1 MLIAECCPYWVI
13 MQLAGG
19 NVQRRQ
25 NPLVVLMAVL
35 IFSWVCVA
43 QNTPSQSQNNSAK
56 GEEDSPSNAAEK
68 VPEISG
74 NLGGCSVEVRVIDSA
89 GKPVYGAQVSVHIRY
104 GFGGFHRLD
113 LQIGTNTGGLARFV
127 GLSERARMPLS
138 FYADYHGRETVV
150 PVDLRQNCHQKQDAA
165 IPDKPSPPPQE

>member
-1 MLIAECCPYWVI
+1 
-13 MQLAGG
+13 MQH
-19 NVQRRQ
+19 RQ
-25 NPLVVLMAVL
+25 TPLVVLMV
-35 IFSWVCVA
+35 VCFAGWLSAA
-43 QNTPSQSQNNSAK
+43 QNSSSPKQNNSADQK
-56 GEEDSPSNAAEK
+56 NAQSNPSEK

-74 NLGGCSVEVRVIDSA
+74 NLGGCSVEIHVIDSA

-113 LQIGTNTGGLARFV
+113 LQIGTNTDGLARFV
-127 GLSERARMPLS
+127 GLTERARMPLS

-165 IPDKPSPPPQE
+165 IPDKPAPPPQD

>member
-1 MLIAECCPYWVI
+1 
-13 MQLAGG
+13 MQH
-19 NVQRRQ
+19 RQ
-25 NPLVVLMAVL
+25 TPLFVLMVVFVL
-35 IFSWVCVA
+35 SCLSAA
-43 QNTPSQSQNNSAK
+43 QNTSSQKQSNSADQK
-56 GEEDSPSNAAEK
+56 NAHSNSSEK

-74 NLGGCSVEVRVIDSA
+74 NLGGCSVEIHVIDSA

-113 LQIGTNTGGLARFV
+113 LQIGTNSDGFVRFV
-127 GLSERARMPLS
+127 GLTERARMPLS

-165 IPDKPSPPPQE
+165 IPDKPAPPQE

>member
-1 MLIAECCPYWVI
+1 
-13 MQLAGG
+13 MQH
-19 NVQRRQ
+19 RQ
-25 NPLVVLMAVL
+25 NPLVALMVVLML
-35 IFSWVCVA
+35 SWMSAA
-43 QNTPSQSQNNSAK
+43 QNTSSQKQNKSSDQKNEQANPS
-56 GEEDSPSNAAEK
+56 EK

-74 NLGGCSVEVRVIDSA
+74 NLGGCSVEIHVIDSA

-113 LQIGTNTGGLARFV
+113 LQIGTNSDGFARFV

-138 FYADYHGRETVV
+138 FYADYQGRETVV

-165 IPDKPSPPPQE
+165 IPDKPAPPPQE

>member
-1 MLIAECCPYWVI
+1 MR
-13 MQLAGG
+13 
-19 NVQRRQ
+19 RRQ
-25 NPLVVLMAVL
+25 NALVVLMVVFVFGCWGA
-35 IFSWVCVA
+35 A
-43 QNTPSQSQNNSAK
+43 QNSQSQQQNNSTDQK
-56 GEEDSPSNAAEK
+56 NSQSNPAEK

-113 LQIGTNTGGLARFV
+113 LQIGTNTDGLARFV
-127 GLSERARMPLS
+127 GLTERARMPLS
-138 FYADYHGRETVV
+138 FYADYQGRETVV

-165 IPDKPSPPPQE
+165 IPDKPATPPQE

>member
-1 MLIAECCPYWVI
+1 MVVFF
-13 MQLAGG
+13 AGW
-19 NVQRRQ
+19 
-25 NPLVVLMAVL
+25 LSA
-35 IFSWVCVA
+35 A
-43 QNTPSQSQNNSAK
+43 QNSSSPKQNNSADQK
-56 GEEDSPSNAAEK
+56 NAQSNPSEK

-74 NLGGCSVEVRVIDSA
+74 NLGGCSVEIHVIDSA

-113 LQIGTNTGGLARFV
+113 LQIGTNTDGLARFV
-127 GLSERARMPLS
+127 GLTERARMPLS

-165 IPDKPSPPPQE
+165 IPDKPAPPPQD

>member
-1 MLIAECCPYWVI
+1 M
-13 MQLAGG
+13 
-19 NVQRRQ
+19 
-25 NPLVVLMAVL
+25 VVLV
-35 IFSWVCVA
+35 FSGLSAACSSAFPLQNDASGTQKSA
-43 QNTPSQSQNNSAK
+43 Q
-56 GEEDSPSNAAEK
+56 SNPAEK

-74 NLGGCSVEVRVIDSA
+74 NLGGCSVEIRVIDSA

-113 LQIGTNTGGLARFV
+113 LQIGTNSDGLARFV
-127 GLSERARMPLS
+127 GLTERARMPLS

-150 PVDLRQNCHQKQDAA
+150 PVDLRSNCHQKQDAS

>member
-1 MLIAECCPYWVI
+1 M
-13 MQLAGG
+13 
-19 NVQRRQ
+19 QRRQ
-25 NPLVVLMAVL
+25 TPLVALMAVIL
-35 IFSWVCVA
+35 LGCACTA
-43 QNTPSQSQNNSAK
+43 QNAASKTQNGSNNSQKSA
-56 GEEDSPSNAAEK
+56 PSNPAEK

-74 NLGGCSVEVRVIDSA
+74 NLGACSVEVRVIDSA

-113 LQIGTNTGGLARFV
+113 LQIGTNSDGLSRFV

-165 IPDKPSPPPQE
+165 IPDKPAPPEQ

>member
-1 MLIAECCPYWVI
+1 MR
-13 MQLAGG
+13 
-19 NVQRRQ
+19 RRQ
-25 NPLVVLMAVL
+25 NALVVLMVVFVFGCWGA
-35 IFSWVCVA
+35 A
-43 QNTPSQSQNNSAK
+43 QNSQSQKQNNSTDQK
-56 GEEDSPSNAAEK
+56 NSQSNPAEK

>member
-1 MLIAECCPYWVI
+1 
-13 MQLAGG
+13 
-19 NVQRRQ
+19 VQHRQ
-25 NPLVVLMAVL
+25 TLLVVLMVVFFAGWL
-35 IFSWVCVA
+35 SAA
-43 QNTPSQSQNNSAK
+43 QNSSSPKQNNSADQK
-56 GEEDSPSNAAEK
+56 NAQSNPSEK

-74 NLGGCSVEVRVIDSA
+74 NLGGCSVEIHVIDSA

-113 LQIGTNTGGLARFV
+113 LQIGTNTDGLARFV
-127 GLSERARMPLS
+127 GLTERARMPLS

-165 IPDKPSPPPQE
+165 IPDKPAPPPQD

>member
-1 MLIAECCPYWVI
+1 
-13 MQLAGG
+13 
-19 NVQRRQ
+19 VQHRQ

-35 IFSWVCVA
+35 ILSWMSAA
-43 QNTPSQSQNNSAK
+43 QNTSSQKQNQNSDQKNEHTNPS
-56 GEEDSPSNAAEK
+56 EK

-74 NLGGCSVEVRVIDSA
+74 NLGGCSVEIHVIDSA

-113 LQIGTNTGGLARFV
+113 LQIGTNSDGFARFV
-127 GLSERARMPLS
+127 GLTERARMPLS
-138 FYADYHGRETVV
+138 FYADYQGRETVV

-165 IPDKPSPPPQE
+165 LPDKPAPPPQE

>member
-1 MLIAECCPYWVI
+1 M
-13 MQLAGG
+13 
-19 NVQRRQ
+19 RHRQ
-25 NPLVVLMAVL
+25 NPLVVLMVVVV
-35 IFSWVCVA
+35 WVCLGAA
-43 QNTPSQSQNNSAK
+43 QNTSSQKQNNSAEQK
-56 GEEDSPSNAAEK
+56 NAQSNPSEK

-74 NLGGCSVEVRVIDSA
+74 NLGGCSVDVRVIDSS
-89 GKPVYGAQVSVHIRY
+89 GKPVYSAQVSVHIRY

-113 LQIGTNTGGLARFV
+113 LQIGTNTDGRARFV

-165 IPDKPSPPPQE
+165 IPDKPAPPPQE

>member
-1 MLIAECCPYWVI
+1 
-13 MQLAGG
+13 MQH
-19 NVQRRQ
+19 RQ
-25 NPLVVLMAVL
+25 TPLVVLMVVFFAGWL
-35 IFSWVCVA
+35 SAA
-43 QNTPSQSQNNSAK
+43 QNSSSPKQNNSADQK
-56 GEEDSPSNAAEK
+56 NAQSNPSEK

-74 NLGGCSVEVRVIDSA
+74 NLGGCSVEIHVIDSA

-113 LQIGTNTGGLARFV
+113 LQIGTNTDGLARFV
-127 GLSERARMPLS
+127 GLTERARMPLS

-165 IPDKPSPPPQE
+165 IPDKPAPPPQD

>member
-1 MLIAECCPYWVI
+1 
-13 MQLAGG
+13 MQH
-19 NVQRRQ
+19 RQ
-25 NPLVVLMAVL
+25 NPLVALMVVLML
-35 IFSWVCVA
+35 SWMSAA
-43 QNTPSQSQNNSAK
+43 QNTSSQKQNKSSDQKNEQANPS
-56 GEEDSPSNAAEK
+56 EK

-74 NLGGCSVEVRVIDSA
+74 NLGGCSVEIHVIDSA

-113 LQIGTNTGGLARFV
+113 LQIGTNSDGFARFV

-165 IPDKPSPPPQE
+165 LPDKPAPPPQE

>member
-1 MLIAECCPYWVI
+1 M
-13 MQLAGG
+13 
-19 NVQRRQ
+19 QRRQ
-25 NPLVVLMAVL
+25 NPLVVLMAVFL
-35 IFSWVCVA
+35 FSWVCAA
-43 QNTPSQSQNNSAK
+43 QNTSSPAQNNSAS
-56 GEEDSPSNAAEK
+56 GEKSAPSNPAEK

-89 GKPVYGAQVSVHIRY
+89 GKPVYAAQVSVHIRY

-113 LQIGTNTGGLARFV
+113 LQIGTNPDGLARFV
-127 GLSERARMPLS
+127 GLTERARMPLS

>member
-1 MLIAECCPYWVI
+1 
-13 MQLAGG
+13 MQH
-19 NVQRRQ
+19 RQ
-25 NPLVVLMAVL
+25 TPLVVLMVVFFAGWL
-35 IFSWVCVA
+35 SAA
-43 QNTPSQSQNNSAK
+43 QNSSSPKQNNSADQK
-56 GEEDSPSNAAEK
+56 NAQSNPSEK

-74 NLGGCSVEVRVIDSA
+74 NLGGCSVEIHVIDSA

-113 LQIGTNTGGLARFV
+113 LQIGTNTDGLARFL
-127 GLSERARMPLS
+127 GLTERARMPLS

-165 IPDKPSPPPQE
+165 IPDKPAPPPQD